1 MMDTIGADAPFPN
14 LRGGDRILVIGG
26 TGMLAPAVGDLL
38 AAGLRVVLV
47 SRRASGFAAAQ
58 HPLLV
63 AVDAD
68 WADPGFAAKVMA
80 AIDPDALRVVI
91 LWVHSPYRDS
101 VSIALHSALPQNVRF
116 VRLWGSGGGDPRQ
129 AAVTASPLPGR
140 KVSEVF
146 LGSLMDSHGVR
157 RWLSHREISDGKLAA
172 LRSEA
177 SRTVIGD
184 FRAGNG
190 L

>member
-1 MMDTIGADAPFPN
+1 MMDAVGADAPFPN
-14 LRGGDRILVIGG
+14 LRGGDSVLVIGG

-68 WADPGFAAKVMA
+68 WADPGFAAKAMA

-91 LWVHSPYRDS
+91 LWVHSAYRDS
-101 VSIALHSALPQNVRF
+101 VSTALHSALPQNVRF
-116 VRLWGSGGGDPRQ
+116 VRLWGSGGGDPHR
-129 AAVTASPLPGR
+129 AAVTAAPLPGR
-140 KVSEVF
+140 KVGEVF
-146 LGSLMDSHGVR
+146 LGSLSDGCGGN
-157 RWLSHREISDGKLAA
+157 RWLSHREISDGTLAA

-177 SRTVIGD
+177 SRTVIGNL
-184 FRAGNG
+184 RAGSG

>member
-14 LRGGDRILVIGG
+14 LRGGDSVLVIGG

-38 AAGLRVVLV
+38 AAG
-47 SRRASGFAAAQ
+47 
-58 HPLLV
+58 
-63 AVDAD
+63 
-68 WADPGFAAKVMA
+68 
-80 AIDPDALRVVI
+80 
-91 LWVHSPYRDS
+91 
-101 VSIALHSALPQNVRF
+101 VRF

-129 AAVTASPLPGR
+129 AAVTAAPLPGR

-157 RWLSHREISDGKLAA
+157 RWLSHREISDGTLAA
-172 LRSEA
+172 LRGGA

-184 FRAGNG
+184 YRAGNG